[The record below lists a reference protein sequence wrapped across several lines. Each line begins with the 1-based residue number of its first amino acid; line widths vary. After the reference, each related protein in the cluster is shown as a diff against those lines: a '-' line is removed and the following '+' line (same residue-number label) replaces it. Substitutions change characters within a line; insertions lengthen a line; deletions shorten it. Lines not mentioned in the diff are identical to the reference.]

1 MLNSRSLPPLPPAV
15 SISQCFPPL
24 PAGPEAHVEV
34 RQIHV
39 IVHVGF
45 FEKRVDMT
53 LGDKPAQR
61 RYNAQENSIMLFTVN
76 QAKQPLKLLGVPAS
90 RENLRKCVR
99 AKYLYEADSYKLKYL
114 QRMYRSVHRL
124 PPYIAIFC
132 RISCDQQFPLHALPT
147 TVDDAQNSRDS
158 NVK

>member
-45 FEKRVDMT
+45 FEKRVDMA
-53 LGDKPAQR
+53 LGDKPAQH

-90 RENLRKCVR
+90 WENLRKCIR
-99 AKYLYEADSYKLKYL
+99 AKYLYEADSYKLEYL
-114 QRMYRSVHRL
+114 QRMYRQNKKPARCTTTERASTPKRNFTIL
-124 PPYIAIFC
+124 S
-132 RISCDQQFPLHALPT
+132 RIGIMNATLQPNADG
-147 TVDDAQNSRDS
+147 RR
-158 NVK
+158 